1 MSDPRP
7 GIVRA
12 ATADVVWDVIVIG
25 GGASGLGAAVEAVTR
40 GYRTLLL
47 EGHDYAKGTSSRSTK
62 LVHGGV
68 RYLAQGHLHLVRESL
83 HERGV
88 LKRNA
93 PHLVHDLGFLVAAYT
108 TWRLPFYGVGLKLYD
123 LLAGA
128 LNLRPSRWLGR
139 RAALAEVPTLKA
151 QHLRGGILY
160 FDGQFDDSRLAIA
173 LLRTFEDHGGV
184 ALNAAPV
191 TGFVRRDGRIEGVVF
206 TDAEKGESRTAK
218 GRVVINATG
227 IFADSLRKMDDPT
240 AQPMLSPSQ
249 GVHLIVAQHFL
260 PGRTALMVPKTEDG
274 RVLFAVPW
282 HDRTLIGT
290 TDTPVPSIAAEP
302 RALDAEIDFI
312 LRTAGRYLD
321 PAPARKDVLSVF
333 AGLRPLIKAQAG
345 EDTKTLSREHTIVV
359 SPGGLV
365 TLAGGKW
372 TTYRRMGQDVIDKA
386 AETGGLPTAPSRTE
400 DLRLHGWAQHS
411 DVYGADRA
419 AVDALAGA
427 GVRLHPDLPY
437 TEAEVRWAVRHEQA
451 RTVEDVLARR
461 TRALLL
467 DAAASVA
474 IAPRVAGILAEELGR
489 DAAWASAQVEAF
501 AGLADIYRV
510 PDGKPGGRR

>member
-1 MSDPRP
+1 MNDPRP
-7 GIVRA
+7 QIVRR

-47 EGHDYAKGTSSRSTK
+47 EGDDYAKGTSSRSTK
-62 LVHGGV
+62 LIHGGV
-68 RYLAQGHLHLVRESL
+68 RYLAQGNIHLVRESL

-93 PHLVHDLGFLVAAYT
+93 PHLVRDLGFLVAAYNS
-108 TWRLPFYGVGLKLYD
+108 WRLPFYGAGLKLYD
-123 LLAGA
+123 LLAGK
-128 LNLRPSRWLGR
+128 LNLRPSRWLTR
-139 RAALAEVPTLKA
+139 RAAVAEVPTLKA

-191 TGFVRRDGRIEGVVF
+191 TGFVQDEGHIQGVVF
-206 TDAEKGESRTAK
+206 TDRETGQSHTVK
-218 GRVVINATG
+218 GRVVINAAG
-227 IFADSLRKMDDPT
+227 IFADSLRRMDDPA

-249 GVHLIVAQHFL
+249 GVHIIVAQHFL
-260 PGRTALMVPKTEDG
+260 PGRTALMIPKTEDG

-290 TDTPVPSIAAEP
+290 TDTPVPSLSAEP

-321 PAPARKDVLSVF
+321 PAPTRKDVLSVF
-333 AGLRPLIKAQAG
+333 AGLRPLIKAQPG
-345 EDTKTLSREHTIVV
+345 EDTKKLSREHTIVV

-372 TTYRRMGQDVIDKA
+372 TTYRRMGQDVVDRA
-386 AETGGLPTAPSRTE
+386 AEVGGLVKAPSRTE
-400 DLRLHGWAQHS
+400 DLRLHGWAEQA
-411 DVYGADRA
+411 DAYGSDRA
-419 AVDALAGA
+419 AVDALPGR

-437 TEAEVRWAVRHEQA
+437 SEAEVRWAVQHEQA

-474 IAPRVAGILAEELGR
+474 MAPRVAEILAEELGR
-489 DAAWASAQVEAF
+489 DDAWRVAQVEAF
-501 AGLADIYRV
+501 ITLSEIYLA
-510 PDGKPGGRR
+510 